1 MKPLCITPG
10 DPLGIGAEV
19 VVKALAELDC
29 PRPVVLM
36 GDEDSIVEAVNQW
49 GPLPEGTRIIDTSG
63 QSEPPEVVAIRLAVE
78 WCQSG
83 EAAALMTGPI
93 NKEKLVRRGFAYT
106 GHTDFLGAL
115 CGVKRPVMAFVG
127 QRLHLSLVTVH
138 CPVSEVPGRLNRD
151 LITHV
156 LHETHRS
163 FARYGA
169 EPTPTLLVC
178 GLNPHAGDG
187 GVLGREEI
195 DCIGPAIAECGVPG
209 VVGPIS
215 AEAAF
220 TRAMRTQGQV
230 VVAMYHDQGL
240 APLKAVEFGQCVNWT
255 IGLPIIRTSV
265 DHGTAYDLVGTGKAD
280 PGSAKAAI
288 RWALHCAAQDGR

>member
-1 MKPLCITPG
+1 MKPLILTPG
-10 DPLGIGAEV
+10 DPQGIGPEV
-19 VVKALAELDC
+19 VVKALAEMTVG
-29 PRPVVLM
+29 RPLVLM
-36 GDEDSIVEAVNQW
+36 GDQESIVAAADQW
-49 GPLPEGTRIIDTSG
+49 GPLPDGAQIIDTAG
-63 QSEPPEVVAIRLAVE
+63 HAEAPEVVAIRRAVE

-83 EAAALMTGPI
+83 KAAAIMTGPI
-93 NKEKLVRRGFAYT
+93 NKEKLVRGGFQYT

-115 CGVKRPVMAFVG
+115 CGVESPVMAFVG
-127 QRLHLSLVTVH
+127 QRLNVSLVTVH
-138 CPVSEVPGRLNRD
+138 CALQEVPSRLNEA
-151 LITHV
+151 LIVHV
-156 LHETHRS
+156 LKETRRA
-163 FARYGA
+163 FARYGN
-169 EPTPTLLVC
+169 EPNPTLLVC

-187 GVLGREEI
+187 GVLGQEEI
-195 DCIGPAIAECGVPG
+195 DVIGPAIQASGLEG

-220 TRAMRTQGQV
+220 TRAMRTEGQV

-265 DHGTAYDLVGTGKAD
+265 DHGTAYDLAGTGQAD

-288 RWALHCAAQDGR
+288 RWALHCASKEGV